1 MGDLALID
9 AVKAGSYAEAQDL
22 IQAGVDVNQKDQL
35 GWSAL
40 SFAAG
45 AGSLD
50 LVKLLEEAGADIF
63 CQGRDLRTPY
73 MIALAAGRAEVVAY
87 LGRLEEANPGEKPV
101 RPERKYCKA
110 YYLRDLRHYPAWTES
125 RLNWKNAADGGGP
138 FPEDKIVFIHQDST
152 VTESMWQNES
162 VIFKD
167 VDESWKEF
175 CANSLNFKVP
185 TDLDLIVQTD
195 NAGQCATHAV

>member
-1 MGDLALID
+1 MGDLVLID
-9 AVKAGSYAEAQDL
+9 AVKAGNYAEAQDL

-45 AGSLD
+45 AGHLD
-50 LVKLLEEAGADIF
+50 LVKLLVEAGADIF

-73 MIALAAGRAEVVAY
+73 MIALAAGRVDVVVY
-87 LGRLEEANPGEKPV
+87 LGPLEEAHPGEKPV

-110 YYLRDLRHYPAWTES
+110 YYLRDLRRYPAWTES
-125 RLNWKNAADGGGP
+125 RLNRKNPVDGGAP

-167 VDESWKEF
+167 VNDSWKEF
-175 CANSLNFKVP
+175 CANSLKFKVP
-185 TDLDLIVQTD
+185 TDLDLIVRTD
-195 NAGQCATHAV
+195 NAERYATNAG